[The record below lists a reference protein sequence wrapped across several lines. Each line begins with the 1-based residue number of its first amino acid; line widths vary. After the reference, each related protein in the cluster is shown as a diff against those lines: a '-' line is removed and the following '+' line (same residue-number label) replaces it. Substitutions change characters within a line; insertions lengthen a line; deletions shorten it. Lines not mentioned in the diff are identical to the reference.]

1 MSESVAAVYVVWD
14 KVVLEAYTRQLFQVF
29 SKLSE
34 MPKDPERSRELSRDC
49 QRVTIVSPKKIL
61 LYKTMSKNIVKKITS
76 RRSSVN
82 TVLLIVLLVLL
93 VYPIL
98 ASIDIVRS
106 KSDYDRVKKEQ
117 VLRFCP
123 EPKQWIITPH
133 KWKEI

>member
-1 MSESVAAVYVVWD
+1 M
-14 KVVLEAYTRQLFQVF
+14 
-29 SKLSE
+29 
-34 MPKDPERSRELSRDC
+34 
-49 QRVTIVSPKKIL
+49 SPKKIL

-76 RRSSVN
+76 KRSSVN

-98 ASIDIVRS
+98 ASIDIIRS
-106 KSDYDRVKKEQ
+106 KSDYDRVKKEH
-117 VLRFCP
+117 VLRICP

>member
-34 MPKDPERSRELSRDC
+34 MPKDPERSSDI

>member
-34 MPKDPERSRELSRDC
+34 MPKDPEIVRDI